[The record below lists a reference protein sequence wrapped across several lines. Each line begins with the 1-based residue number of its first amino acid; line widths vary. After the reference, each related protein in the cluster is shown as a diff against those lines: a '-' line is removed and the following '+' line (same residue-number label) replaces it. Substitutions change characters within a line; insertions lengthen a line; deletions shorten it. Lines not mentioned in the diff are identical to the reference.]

1 MKIWT
6 SEHTFEHSWDTI
18 VQAAWKKY
26 PNPLNPAVIG
36 TDVLDRKV
44 DNKGVLKTH
53 RLMTTQWG
61 LPNWAKKMVGIS
73 DDCYVIEKSDV
84 DLKTNTMSIKSR
96 NILGQDENAYG
107 SEHSE
112 VDPKA
117 KTMTLKSKNLTWC
130 NLVTIDEKLVYAT
143 HPDDSSKTHLKQE
156 AVVNIKGVP
165 LSSYLENM
173 ITQNINNNAQKGREG
188 LEWVVRKIKVEAET
202 LQTEAASFTKDT
214 FHTIHKVESLFN
226 RDGSL

>member
-96 NILGQDENAYG
+96 
-107 SEHSE
+107 
-112 VDPKA
+112 
-117 KTMTLKSKNLTWC
+117 NLTWC

>member
-61 LPNWAKKMVGIS
+61 LPNWAKK
-73 DDCYVIEKSDV
+73 
-84 DLKTNTMSIKSR
+84 
-96 NILGQDENAYG
+96 ILGQDENAYG

-130 NLVTIDEKLVYAT
+130 NLVTIDEKLVYAP
-143 HPDDSSKTHLKQE
+143 HPEDSSKTHLKQE

-202 LQTEAASFTKDT
+202 LQTEAATFTKDT

>member
-1 MKIWT
+1 MIQTDKGINQT
-6 SEHTFEHSWDTI
+6 CRHSWDTI

-61 LPNWAKKMVGIS
+61 LPNWAKK
-73 DDCYVIEKSDV
+73 
-84 DLKTNTMSIKSR
+84 
-96 NILGQDENAYG
+96 
-107 SEHSE
+107 
-112 VDPKA
+112 
-117 KTMTLKSKNLTWC
+117 LTWC

-143 HPDDSSKTHLKQE
+143 HPEDSSKTHLKQE

>member
-96 NILGQDENAYG
+96 N
-107 SEHSE
+107 
-112 VDPKA
+112 
-117 KTMTLKSKNLTWC
+117 LTWC

-143 HPDDSSKTHLKQE
+143 HPEDSSKTHLKQE

-202 LQTEAASFTKDT
+202 LQTEAATFTKDT

>member
-44 DNKGVLKTH
+44 DSKGVLKTH

-96 NILGQDENAYG
+96 
-107 SEHSE
+107 
-112 VDPKA
+112 
-117 KTMTLKSKNLTWC
+117 NLTWC